1 MAFVHS
7 QPSAAVGLHR
17 KPLWRR
23 IKEGPVFFLVPLF
36 AMLLLFYLW
45 PVLDVIRLSF
55 TNSKIGSAEYTY
67 TLDSY
72 VQVLTDPSFVP
83 TLGITFV
90 FVVLSVVFQ
99 TGLGFG
105 IALLVCS
112 AERRNTR
119 GTLFVRTVALITW
132 AIPGVV
138 IGIIWKMLFDES
150 QAGILN
156 YFIQLLGMKSIA
168 FLSNQDLAKYSISL
182 ANIWRGTAPTM
193 ILMYAGLKTVPTDML
208 EAAEVDGAVA
218 WQRLIHIIVPSVRPV
233 ILTNLLLNTINTF
246 NTFDMIMSLTGG
258 GPGRSTEVLVLNAYN
273 RIFSQLQLGRGAVVA
288 VILLL
293 INMTMSFVYIR
304 LGTQKEDL
312 E

>member
-1 MAFVHS
+1 MPFVQS
-7 QPSAAVGLHR
+7 QQSAVCQWNR

-23 IKEGPVFFLVPLF
+23 IKEGPLFFLLPLF
-36 AMLLLFYLW
+36 AMLALFYLW
-45 PVLDVIRLSF
+45 PVLDVVRLSF
-55 TNSKIGSAEYTY
+55 TDSKIGASSYEY

-72 VQVLTDPSFVP
+72 VQVLTDPAFLP
-83 TLGITFV
+83 MLGITFV

-112 AERRNTR
+112 AENRNVR

-156 YFIQLLGMKSIA
+156 YFLQVIGLDPIA
-168 FLSNQDLAKYSISL
+168 FLSNQTLAKYSISL

-193 ILMYAGLKTVPTDML
+193 ILMYAGLKTVPNEML

-218 WQRLIHIIVPSVRPV
+218 WQRLVHIIIPSVKPV

-258 GPGRSTEVLVLNAYN
+258 GPGRSTEVLVFNAYN

-293 INMTMSFVYIR
+293 INMTMSLMYIR
-304 LGTQKEDL
+304 LGTKKEDL